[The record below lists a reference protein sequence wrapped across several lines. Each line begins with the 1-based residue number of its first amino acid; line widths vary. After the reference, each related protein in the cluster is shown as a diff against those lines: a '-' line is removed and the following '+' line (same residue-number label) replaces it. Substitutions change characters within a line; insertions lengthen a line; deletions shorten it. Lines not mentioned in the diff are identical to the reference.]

1 MRCIARCVCA
11 PLSYLN
17 TVLTALPIT
26 RSTASQNSCPGTSS
40 STHFVQPRGPRTAL
54 NAFVKLGPSRS
65 GLWTA
70 GGRPSSSWRLPDGN
84 FVVAPGRY
92 ETEGF
97 HDQPD
102 RAPKRRPVIGRYHH
116 KRQATPGQVLLIT
129 NVLIRGDHDLETGR
143 LGNGQQPPFAIWCQ
157 PISTAWLTLWPGSR
171 SRRSRARLWSRRMRD
186 KRCLMG
192 VVEGKQ
198 LADCLRGH
206 PVVA

>member
-40 STHFVQPRGPRTAL
+40 STHFVHPRGPRTAL

-70 GGRPSSSWRLPDGN
+70 GGRPASSWRLLDGN

-143 LGNGQQPPFAIWCQ
+143 LRQWSAAPRFRSGATPFQP
-157 PISTAWLTLWPGSR
+157 
-171 SRRSRARLWSRRMRD
+171 RA
-186 KRCLMG
+186 
-192 VVEGKQ
+192 
-198 LADCLRGH
+198 CLRGQEADH
-206 PVVA
+206 GDREQDCGQEGCGTSAALWAS